1 MANIKP
7 CSNYTIP
14 RLQKSCWVSQT
25 GSGGFWRSHAP
36 VERPARR
43 CHRWSTLRSFDLCAR
58 RSTRCLTNIQHQCT
72 TSHIRVVG
80 TQITNKYKIWTT
92 GMGSEKHTLGPI
104 GDHLTHFLESLKA
117 VTGSRWC
124 VQSLSNVVRSRCYIC
139 SMPTKKYTFN
149 KNIWTYYTTENKM
162 TYITYAPI
170 FEYLS
175 YHHPESCIYIYISL
189 PWISSN
195 HIYGYGGYREL

>member
-58 RSTRCLTNIQHQCT
+58 RSTRCLTNIQQQCT

-92 GMGSEKHTLGPI
+92 GMGSENIHWGPLGTISHTSWKVSKLWQDRAGVFNPC
-104 GDHLTHFLESLKA
+104 
-117 VTGSRWC
+117 RMWC
-124 VQSLSNVVRSRCYIC
+124 VADATYVACLQ
-139 SMPTKKYTFN
+139 
-149 KNIWTYYTTENKM
+149 KNIHSIK
-162 TYITYAPI
+162 I
-170 FEYLS
+170 FE
-175 YHHPESCIYIYISL
+175 
-189 PWISSN
+189 
-195 HIYGYGGYREL
+195 HIIQQKTKWHT

>member
-1 MANIKP
+1 MNNRYGI
-7 CSNYTIP
+7 
-14 RLQKSCWVSQT
+14 
-25 GSGGFWRSHAP
+25 G
-36 VERPARR
+36 
-43 CHRWSTLRSFDLCAR
+43 
-58 RSTRCLTNIQHQCT
+58 
-72 TSHIRVVG
+72 
-80 TQITNKYKIWTT
+80 
-92 GMGSEKHTLGPI
+92 KHTLGPI

-149 KNIWTYYTTENKM
+149 KHIWTYYTTENKM

-175 YHHPESCIYIYISL
+175 YHHPESCIYIY
-189 PWISSN
+189 
-195 HIYGYGGYREL
+195 HCRGYRPTIYMVMVDIENYRYTQNNAYTCGWPSPGHSGWKHSSGISAIYSGLLAAILKETSTSGY